1 MSFPVTQ
8 MKLRCCVRE
17 RCNVSER
24 GMNEKFIPLFD
35 LLHVFNSEKM
45 KNAFMW
51 INNSDNKNLY
61 DDNDIIIV

>member
-8 MKLRCCVRE
+8 MKLRCYVRE

-35 LLHVFNSEKM
+35 LLKCATLAKGYAMSEVT
-45 KNAFMW
+45 
-51 INNSDNKNLY
+51 SRQ
-61 DDNDIIIV
+61 